1 MCHFEKGAS
10 LLARKCACKAT
21 VRVLYSLGQC
31 DKLCRNRFRQ
41 GEIPETQKIIWKDP
55 QQLKLQKLKT
65 YFRPKQWK
73 IYKQPRSS
81 SCSFNMSSM
90 QLLFSKAIEIHW
102 CACSFACPRA
112 CAKAFWIR
120 SFCTERFSSANVQV
134 KNSPSWYFAKHNC
147 KRFHCTHRLGRF
159 RFSILEKLSLLIAR
173 SDWWSFLRGKKNT
186 HLKTEDPRKK
196 TSMSIVESNK
206 PRDPKSDCW
215 GESIQASKIP
225 LKVAGSK
232 TSTITK
238 VQKLSALGPRNCMNQ
253 CQGSLMSKSNWPSLW
268 SKGICWS
275 ISWKIMSQQTE
286 PKNLP
291 SIPRCFECI

>member
-1 MCHFEKGAS
+1 MPLWKRRNS
-10 LLARKCACKAT
+10 LARKCACKAT
-21 VRVLYSLGQC
+21 VRVLYSLASVTS
-31 DKLCRNRFRQ
+31 FA
-41 GEIPETQKIIWKDP
+41 ETGSGKAKYLRLKKSYERIRSS
-55 QQLKLQKLKT
+55 LKLQKLKT

-90 QLLFSKAIEIHW
+90 QLLFSKAMEIHW

-134 KNSPSWYFAKHNC
+134 KNSPSCICETQLQSLSLHTSS
-147 KRFHCTHRLGRF
+147 RPLS
-159 RFSILEKLSLLIAR
+159 FSILEKLSLLIAR
-173 SDWWSFLRGKKNT
+173 SDWCSFLRGKKKHPSKNRRS
-186 HLKTEDPRKK
+186 EKK

-215 GESIQASKIP
+215 GESIQASKILWRLRVAKLP
-225 LKVAGSK
+225 LSPKSK
-232 TSTITK
+232 NA
-238 VQKLSALGPRNCMNQ
+238 QHWDQENCMNQ

>member
-10 LLARKCACKAT
+10 LWPENAL
-21 VRVLYSLGQC
+21 VRLLSGCCILLQC

-90 QLLFSKAIEIHW
+90 QLLFFQSNWNPLMCLLVCLPTCMRQSFLNQILLYWKVFFSKRTSQKLAFMYLRNTTASAFTAHIVSD
-102 CACSFACPRA
+102 AFVFNLG
-112 CAKAFWIR
+112 KAFFADR
-120 SFCTERFSSANVQV
+120 SFGLMIIPAREKKHPS
-134 KNSPSWYFAKHNC
+134 KNRRSEKKKRPCQSWNQINQE
-147 KRFHCTHRLGRF
+147 TQ
-159 RFSILEKLSLLIAR
+159 SQ
-173 SDWWSFLRGKKNT
+173 
-186 HLKTEDPRKK
+186 
-196 TSMSIVESNK
+196 IVEVRVSRL
-206 PRDPKSDCW
+206 PRFLWRLRVAKLPLSPKS
-215 GESIQASKIP
+215 KNR
-225 LKVAGSK
+225 
-232 TSTITK
+232 
-238 VQKLSALGPRNCMNQ
+238 SALGPRNCMNQ